1 MRYEKILP
9 LITATDSDIVGRVS
23 SLVVMDIFFGVVSDV
38 CVIPT
43 VTSFVGLS
51 VDTASGLVGEDI
63 GIDTRTF
70 AVDSVVGFIHRG
82 NVVRLVVEVV
92 VKLVVLVVK
101 LVEVIVIDV
110 VMSAS
115 QLTWS

>member
-1 MRYEKILP
+1 MTDFVS
-9 LITATDSDIVGRVS
+9 IT
-23 SLVVMDIFFGVVSDV
+23 
-38 CVIPT
+38 
-43 VTSFVGLS
+43 
-51 VDTASGLVGEDI
+51 VDTASGIVGENI